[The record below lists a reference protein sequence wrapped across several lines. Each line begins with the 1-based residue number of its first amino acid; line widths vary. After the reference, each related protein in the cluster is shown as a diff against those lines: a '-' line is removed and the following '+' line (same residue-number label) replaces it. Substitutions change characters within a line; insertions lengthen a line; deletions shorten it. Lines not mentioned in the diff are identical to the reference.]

1 MRIGSKHPVKERCTI
16 FLGSADPSFYAVVFF
31 QEPALL
37 HQRPPYGMARR
48 IAKGVGELFP
58 FNGFKEWTGSFP
70 AFQTQ
75 EIDQQPL
82 AAREGLR

>member
-1 MRIGSKHPVKERCTI
+1 
-16 FLGSADPSFYAVVFF
+16 
-31 QEPALL
+31 
-37 HQRPPYGMARR
+37 MARR

-82 AAREGLR
+82 GCQGRVALIPSRLFTARERPAVADSLERYGLSA